1 MPWSED
7 KRAIKRRKSLFEVG
21 IFKQLEEKVAEGD
34 GTSEENVN
42 EETFGVRFCWERVL
56 NCAGVPFVESDCS
69 IEEIRSL
76 TQIIFTQR

>member
-1 MPWSED
+1 MPRSED
-7 KRAIKRRKSLFEVG
+7 KRVIKRRKSSFDAG
-21 IFKQLEEKVAEGD
+21 IFNQPEVKLAEGD

-42 EETFGVRFCWERVL
+42 EETFGVRFCWEREL
-56 NCAGVPFVESDCS
+56 NCAGVPSVESDCS